1 MASLPDFRQLS
12 DGIRSVDRAGA
23 EAFLQAHWRLLVF
36 LLVLLLLGGFSLD
49 SGFTQFALLVAVW
62 VTTLRW
68 AQNEGRLEPLN
79 LDLIWGRSFLMWRT
93 ERGKRFIERMAQHG
107 TVWRR
112 FGDVGLVMVYGTMVT
127 MLSLLV
133 WQAFLVSSI
142 PKSAAVS
149 PKLML
154 GLPGINP
161 VIPLGYGIA
170 ALAIAIVVHEFCHGI
185 LARVANV
192 RLKALGL
199 LFFAAPIGA
208 FVEPDEEEMVA
219 MRRIDRMRLYAAGP
233 ASNITLAFL
242 FALLFSWGMVAALEP
257 AHEGALTA
265 SVVADYAA
273 GEAGLE
279 PWMLLTSVNGTSI
292 ENAADFGEALNRTWA
307 GQNVTVQALDKGQP
321 RSFDVTLDDKGS
333 YYLQYYPDYY
343 EPWMSGKGFLG
354 VAVTDQ
360 SVVTEGLVHPAQDG
374 WSLLLYITL
383 PFQDLQP
390 FPEHF
395 TALFEPSG
403 LPGVLPDGLFWMTAN
418 LFYWIFWLNLMVGMT
433 NALPAVP
440 LDGGFI
446 FGDSVAA
453 LLDRLKRPALS
464 AERKEEITDRLVSA
478 LAILVVALVVWQLV
492 GPRLLGTEVVFLQ
505 ARFDTSDDEGWNG
518 DIFEFDASNSVGGF
532 VEWEWD
538 FGDGTTASGEQASH
552 AWDAGGAYYVVLT
565 AKDADGRQSRAY
577 QSVVIDHRAQAS
589 GQVGALGSA
598 TEEIAANPYIGQVTT
613 QISVTGESPFF
624 LSSTVAVTLTSP
636 SGQLQEQ
643 TVTVGAGNTQ
653 ELSWTADGEVGEW
666 TIELESEDF
675 EFSYELEWVLDYRF
689 TAE

>member
-1 MASLPDFRQLS
+1 M
-12 DGIRSVDRAGA
+12 RSVDRAGA

-36 LLVLLLLGGFSLD
+36 LLVLLLLGGFSLG

-93 ERGKRFIERMAQHG
+93 ARGKRFIERMARHG

-127 MLSLLV
+127 MLLLLV
-133 WQAFLVSSI
+133 WQAFLVSSV

-185 LARVANV
+185 LARVANI

-233 ASNITLAFL
+233 ASNITLALL

-265 SVVADYAA
+265 SVMADYAA

-292 ENAADFGEALNRTWA
+292 ESAADFGEALNKTWA

-321 RSFDVTLDDKGS
+321 RSFDVTLDD
-333 YYLQYYPDYY
+333 
-343 EPWMSGKGFLG
+343 
-354 VAVTDQ
+354 
-360 SVVTEGLVHPAQDG
+360 
-374 WSLLLYITL
+374 TL
-383 PFQDLQP
+383 TQ
-390 FPEHF
+390 
-395 TALFEPSG
+395 
-403 LPGVLPDGLFWMTAN
+403 
-418 LFYWIFWLNLMVGMT
+418 
-433 NALPAVP
+433 
-440 LDGGFI
+440 
-446 FGDSVAA
+446 
-453 LLDRLKRPALS
+453 LDR
-464 AERKEEITDRLVSA
+464 T
-478 LAILVVALVVWQLV
+478 
-492 GPRLLGTEVVFLQ
+492 
-505 ARFDTSDDEGWNG
+505 
-518 DIFEFDASNSVGGF
+518 
-532 VEWEWD
+532 
-538 FGDGTTASGEQASH
+538 
-552 AWDAGGAYYVVLT
+552 
-565 AKDADGRQSRAY
+565 
-577 QSVVIDHRAQAS
+577 
-589 GQVGALGSA
+589 
-598 TEEIAANPYIGQVTT
+598 
-613 QISVTGESPFF
+613 
-624 LSSTVAVTLTSP
+624 
-636 SGQLQEQ
+636 
-643 TVTVGAGNTQ
+643 
-653 ELSWTADGEVGEW
+653 
-666 TIELESEDF
+666 
-675 EFSYELEWVLDYRF
+675 
-689 TAE
+689 

>member
-12 DGIRSVDRAGA
+12 DSVRALDRSRV
-23 EAFLQAHWRLLVF
+23 ESFLQAHWRLLTF
-36 LLVLLLLGGFSLD
+36 LLVLLLLGGFSPS
-49 SGFTQFALLVAVW
+49 SGYTRFALLVAVW
-62 VTTLRW
+62 VSGLRW
-68 AQNEGRLEPLN
+68 AQNRGQLEPLG

-93 ERGKRFIERMAQHG
+93 GRGKLFIERMAQYP

-154 GLPGINP
+154 GLPGLNP
-161 VIPLGYGIA
+161 VIPLWYGIA

-199 LFFAAPIGA
+199 LFFAVPIGA

-360 SVVTEGLVHPAQDG
+360 SVVTEGLVH
-374 WSLLLYITL
+374 L
-383 PFQDLQP
+383 PRAGNRGRCRLRR
-390 FPEHF
+390 
-395 TALFEPSG
+395 
-403 LPGVLPDGLFWMTAN
+403 PGSA
-418 LFYWIFWLNLMVGMT
+418 
-433 NALPAVP
+433 A
-440 LDGGFI
+440 
-446 FGDSVAA
+446 GDSGHRQFCCPATCRA
-453 LLDRLKRPALS
+453 SGRETGSRPGHPPAL
-464 AERKEEITDRLVSA
+464 V
-478 LAILVVALVVWQLV
+478 
-492 GPRLLGTEVVFLQ
+492 P
-505 ARFDTSDDEGWNG
+505 ARFRERRAEGV
-518 DIFEFDASNSVGGF
+518 A
-532 VEWEWD
+532 
-538 FGDGTTASGEQASH
+538 
-552 AWDAGGAYYVVLT
+552 
-565 AKDADGRQSRAY
+565 
-577 QSVVIDHRAQAS
+577 HRAGRRQR
-589 GQVGALGSA
+589 
-598 TEEIAANPYIGQVTT
+598 AN
-613 QISVTGESPFF
+613 
-624 LSSTVAVTLTSP
+624 
-636 SGQLQEQ
+636 
-643 TVTVGAGNTQ
+643 
-653 ELSWTADGEVGEW
+653 
-666 TIELESEDF
+666 
-675 EFSYELEWVLDYRF
+675 
-689 TAE
+689 

>member
-1 MASLPDFRQLS
+1 VARLPDFRQLS
-12 DGIRSVDRAGA
+12 DNVRSLDRARA

-36 LLVLLLLGGFSLD
+36 LLVLLLLGGFSPS
-49 SGFTQFALLVAVW
+49 SGFTKFALLVAVW

-68 AQNEGRLEPLN
+68 AQNEDRLEPLG

-93 ERGKRFIERMAQHG
+93 DHGKRFIERMAQYG

-127 MLSLLV
+127 MLLLLV
-133 WQAFLVSSI
+133 WQAFLVSSV

-161 VIPLGYGIA
+161 VIPLGYGVA
-170 ALAIAIVVHEFCHGI
+170 ALAIAVVVHEFCHGI
-185 LARVANV
+185 LARVAKV
-192 RLKALGL
+192 KLKALGL

-208 FVEPDEEEMVA
+208 FVEPDEEEMIA
-219 MRRIDRMRLYAAGP
+219 MRRIDRMRLYAVGP

-257 AHEGALTA
+257 AHDGALTA
-265 SVVADYAA
+265 SVMGDYAA

-292 ENAADFGEALNRTWA
+292 KSAADFGEELNKTWA

-354 VAVTDQ
+354 VGVTDQ
-360 SVVTEGLVHPAQDG
+360 AAVTEGLAHPAQDG
-374 WSLLLYITL
+374 WSLLRYITL
-383 PFQDLQP
+383 PFLKLQP

-453 LLDRLKRPALS
+453 LLDRLKRPVLS

-492 GPRLLGTEVVFLQ
+492 GPRLIGTDVVFLQ
-505 ARFDTSDDEGWNG
+505 ARFDSSAEEGWNG
-518 DIFEFDASNSVGGF
+518 DSFEFDASSSVGGF

-538 FGDGTTASGEQASH
+538 FGDGITASGEQTSH
-552 AWDAGGAYYVVLT
+552 AWDTGKAYYVVLT

-577 QSVVIDHRAQAS
+577 QSIVIDQRS
-589 GQVGALGSA
+589 EGDGDVDALDGA
-598 TEEIAANPYIGQVTT
+598 TETIATNPYIDEVRVE
-613 QISVTGESPFF
+613 ISVTGDNLIF
-624 LSSTVAVTLTSP
+624 SSSV
-636 SGQLQEQ
+636 
-643 TVTVGAGNTQ
+643 TVTFSPPEGDVRQQSITVGSGNTQ
-653 ELSWTADGEVGEW
+653 VLDWIAQGKVGDWTV
-666 TIELESEDF
+666 ELESEDF
-675 EFSYELEWVLDYRF
+675 EFSYIVAWELDYRLS
-689 TAE
+689 AE